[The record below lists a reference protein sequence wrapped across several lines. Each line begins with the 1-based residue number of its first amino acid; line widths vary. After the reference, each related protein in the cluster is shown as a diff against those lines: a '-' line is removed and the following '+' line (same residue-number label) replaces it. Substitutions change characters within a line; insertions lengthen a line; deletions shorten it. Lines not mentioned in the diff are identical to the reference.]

1 MVIVMYTNVFKY
13 PNGLLFFSKIIALLY
28 AFKHTCCIHII
39 VNSNNRIHEEEI
51 QIQLMMMIGFL
62 EWVVILFSPFRCF
75 IIPFLCSQHA
85 IKFFDFSFSL
95 CISVTRALVN
105 IIFKHVQF
113 LFRYWKCLL
122 AWFERVMFWCD
133 SISKIIYA

>member
-1 MVIVMYTNVFKY
+1 MMENLFLILDSKLITW
-13 PNGLLFFSKIIALLY
+13 LLLCTLMFSSTLMGFFFFSKIIALLY
-28 AFKHTCCIHII
+28 AFNHTCCIHII

-51 QIQLMMMIGFL
+51 QIQLMMMMGSL

-105 IIFKHVQF
+105 NIFKHVQF
-113 LFRYWKCLL
+113 LFRY
-122 AWFERVMFWCD
+122 
-133 SISKIIYA
+133 